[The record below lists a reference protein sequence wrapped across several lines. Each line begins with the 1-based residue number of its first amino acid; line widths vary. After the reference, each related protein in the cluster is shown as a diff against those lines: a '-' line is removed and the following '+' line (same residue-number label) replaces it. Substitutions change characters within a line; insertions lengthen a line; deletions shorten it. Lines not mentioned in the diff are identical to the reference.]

1 MGQPINTA
9 LQNSI
14 IEMFEEGHKSSY
26 ISTVLKCNVSHV
38 SVTISSYLLKKQG
51 VHKRVF
57 EKPTVQPFVLI
68 TNNERIINLA
78 KSLGYVND

>member
-1 MGQPINTA
+1 MGKPINTA

-26 ISTVLKCNVSHV
+26 IATVLKCNVSHV
-38 SVTISSYLLKKQG
+38 SVTISKYLLKKQG
-51 VHKRVF
+51 INKRFF

-68 TNNERIINLA
+68 TTNEKINNLA
-78 KSLGYVND
+78 KQLGFI